1 MPTDNGPDPRSGA
14 DATATFIGN
23 ATVLLR
29 LGAFTLLTDP
39 NFLHAGERA
48 YLGYGMWSRRRLDPA
63 LEIGQL
69 PPLDGVVLSHL
80 HGDHFD
86 RVARRGLPK
95 TLPIATTSQ
104 ARRRLRRWQFTEAV
118 GLQTWHNVVWQRGRD
133 IVRVTAVPAQH
144 GPAGVHRA
152 LPETMGTIIDWERDG
167 ERLLRLYQSGD
178 TTYHPRKLHEIPQR
192 FPDVDVALIHLGA
205 TRILG
210 LLLTMNGRQG
220 VALSKLIRPRGILPV
235 HYDDYPVMKEPL
247 ARFVDLARAEH
258 LPVRTLQR
266 GETIDLAAVARAV

>member
-1 MPTDNGPDPRSGA
+1 M

-29 LGAFTLLTDP
+29 FGAFTLLTDP
-39 NFLHAGERA
+39 NFLHAGQRA

-86 RVARRGLPK
+86 RVARRGLPR
-95 TLPIATTSQ
+95 TLPIATTGP
-104 ARRRLRRWQFTEAV
+104 ARRKLRRWQFTAAV
-118 GLQTWHNVVWQRGRD
+118 GLPTWHDVVWQRGRD
-133 IVRVTAVPAQH
+133 AVRITAVPAQH
-144 GPAGVHRA
+144 GPDGVHRA

-167 ERLLRLYQSGD
+167 ERLLRVYQSGD
-178 TTYHPRKLHEIPQR
+178 TTYHPRRLHEIPRR
-192 FPDVDVALIHLGA
+192 FPDVDVALIHLGG

-210 LLLTMNGRQG
+210 LLLTMDGRQG

-235 HYDDYPVMKEPL
+235 HYDDYPVMKEPP
-247 ARFVDLARAEH
+247 ARFLDLARAEH
-258 LPVRTLQR
+258 LPVRAMRR
-266 GETIDLAAVARAV
+266 GETVDLATVARAA